1 MVHVYTAPYVDT
13 YLDVLFSF
21 LLVALMF
28 ETFGGLMFFSDNLP
42 KHDRNIMECF
52 IIGVMSLVGFVF
64 IVIFAI
70 ELRQKYLIHRLRKL
84 HLEAVLG
91 KLYNVSSDDG
101 DGKDEESQHPRKTEK
116 SEVCNIMLVYKPRP

>member
-42 KHDRNIMECF
+42 NNDRVMMEYF
-52 IIGVMSLVGFVF
+52 IIGVMSLVGLVF
-64 IVIFAI
+64 LVIFTL
-70 ELRQKYLIHRLRKL
+70 EVREKYLIHRLRNL

-91 KLYNVSSDDG
+91 KSYNSSSEESDD
-101 DGKDEESQHPRKTEK
+101 KDEESLNQRKTAK
-116 SEVCNIMLVYKPRP
+116 SEVS